1 MIFKQGRYSGFIKP
15 VTYVFDLFVLAIV
28 LLNSTLYVKNQL
40 QFLLYLFISWIVLS
54 LVNKFYQIKRVTNF
68 VQIFGSI
75 FRHFFSF
82 IIIVYAYL
90 GYFKQ
95 YYISRPELFKFFIK
109 TFLLIGVFKIII
121 YVLLIKYR
129 EYIGGNYRNVIIIGD
144 NENTRQLAKIF
155 KTRKE
160 FGYNYKNH
168 FNTKTTDFT
177 LENCF
182 TYISK
187 NDIDEVYCSISELTD
202 KEISEIVNYADK
214 NLKTVKFI
222 PDVKKIFTKDLLFE
236 YYDYLPVLS
245 LRKIPL
251 EESLSKLLKRV
262 SDIIVSV
269 IVIVFIM
276 SWLVPLIGVLIKIE
290 SKGAVFF
297 KQKRSGIN
305 NNHFMCYKFRSMKQ
319 NDEADLIQMTKGDMR
334 VTKIGKFIRKTSI
347 DELPQFFNV
356 LLGDM
361 SVVGPRPH
369 MVSHTKMYAN
379 SVDRF
384 MVRHFVKP
392 GITGMAQVKGY
403 RGEIETKR
411 DIINRVK
418 YDIFYIENWSILL
431 DAKIVFLTVFNI
443 FKGEEKAY

>member
-1 MIFKQGRYSGFIKP
+1 MFFKQGRYSGFIKP
-15 VTYVFDLFVLAIV
+15 ITYAFDLSILVLV
-28 LLNSTLYVKNQL
+28 SSSLNVKNQSS
-40 QFLLYLFISWIVLS
+40 FLLYLFVSWIVLS
-54 LVNKFYQIKRVTNF
+54 LVNKFYEIKRVTNF
-68 VQIFGSI
+68 VQISGNI
-75 FRHFFSF
+75 LKHFLSF
-82 IIIVYAYL
+82 AIIIYAYV
-90 GYFKQ
+90 GFFKQ
-95 YYISRPELFKFFIK
+95 YYISRPELFQFFVKI
-109 TFLLIGVFKIII
+109 FLLIGFFKIVI
-121 YVLLIKYR
+121 YILLIKYR
-129 EYIGGNYRNVIIIGD
+129 EYLGGNYRNVIIIGD
-144 NENTRQLAKIF
+144 NENTKQLVQIF
-155 KTRKE
+155 NTRKE
-160 FGYNYKNH
+160 FGYSYKNQ
-168 FNTKTTDFT
+168 FNTKSNNFNLKTCFSYI
-177 LENCF
+177 LE
-182 TYISK
+182 
-187 NDIDEVYCSISELTD
+187 NDIDEIYCSISELTD
-202 KEISEIVNYADK
+202 KEISEIVDYADK

-251 EESLSKLLKRV
+251 EDPINKILKRTV
-262 SDIIVSV
+262 DVIVSI

-276 SWLVPLIGVLIKIE
+276 SWLVPIIGVLIKIE
-290 SKGAVFF
+290 SRGPVFF
-297 KQKRSGIN
+297 KQKRSGIK

-334 VTKIGKFIRKTSI
+334 VTEIGKFIRKTSI

-356 LLGDM
+356 FLGEM

-369 MVSHTKMYAN
+369 MVSHTKMYAD

-384 MVRHFVKP
+384 MVRHFVNP

-403 RGEIETKR
+403 RGEIESKR

-431 DAKIVFLTVFNI
+431 DVKIIFLTVFNI